1 VNAFFPSLRASL
13 ALAILALLCGRVSAC
28 PFCNAVTPT
37 FAEERESA
45 TICALAE
52 AETPQG
58 EDWRFQVHRIHQ
70 GEAAWSAETPV
81 VFRPQAKFQAGDLA
95 LLLGSPDPDEASAPW
110 RWKAIPVTPAS
121 YLYFA
126 KAPTMR
132 MTAAERLPYFTDY
145 LEVVDPTIAA
155 DAFAEIG
162 RAPLEAVET
171 IAHGALMTKLRTWV
185 LDQHVLNERKGGYG
199 LILGLAKEPGDRSEN
214 AQVLRTL
221 IDAEREDFRA
231 GFDGILA
238 GYLLL
243 EPKTALALVD
253 ERYLANPAGRP
264 GDTRHA
270 LAALRFC
277 VESARGPDKAETI
290 KVVRHALNRPA
301 FAADVVTDLARWRDW
316 DALDQV
322 AGLFSAAANA
332 DPLLQRAIIGYL
344 KACPLATAKDELDRL
359 RRESPDLVNKIERR
373 LSLPID
379 R

>member
-1 VNAFFPSLRASL
+1 VNALFQALRA
-13 ALAILALLCGRVSAC
+13 ATVLAILALLYGRGSAC

-45 TICALAE
+45 TVCALAE

-58 EDWRFQVHRIHQ
+58 EDWRFQIHRFHQ
-70 GEAAWSAETPV
+70 GEAAWPAETRV
-81 VFRPQAKFQAGDLA
+81 AFRPEGKFQAGDLA
-95 LLLGSPDPDEASAPW
+95 LLLGSPDPDEASGPW

-126 KAPTMR
+126 KSPTMR
-132 MTAAERLPYFTDY
+132 TIAPERLPYFTDY
-145 LEVVDPTIAA
+145 LEVEDPAIAA

-171 IAHGALMTKLRTWV
+171 IAYGALMPKLRRWV
-185 LDQHVLNERKGGYG
+185 LDEHVLNERKGGYG
-199 LILGLAKEPGDRSEN
+199 LILGLAKERADQTEN
-214 AQVLRTL
+214 AKVLRAL

-243 EPKTALALVD
+243 EPDVALALID
-253 ERYLANPAGRP
+253 ERYLANESGRT

-277 VESARGPDKAETI
+277 VESARGPEKAKTI
-290 KVVRHALNRPA
+290 EVVRHALHRPA
-301 FAADVVTDLARWRDW
+301 FAADVVTDLARWRNW

-322 AGLFSAAANA
+322 AGLFSAAADA
-332 DPLLQRAIIGYL
+332 DPLLQRAVIGYL
-344 KACPLATAKDELDRL
+344 KACPLAKATEELDRL
-359 RRESPDLVNKIERR
+359 RQESPEMVKKIERR